1 MFFTHHLLAFALL
14 AVLISPACAAPAPP
28 EKRSTKYTVEVL
40 NSSQSANEE
49 IKGSTQAIAPELGLG
64 ASGPYEIEFR
74 EGNGQPQLKLLPGM
88 HPYKLEGGSL
98 ASWTYGYVYS
108 APEGPK
114 LQLGAV
120 VTADKIN
127 HKYDT
132 FHQPFAPS
140 LSDEEKTN
148 AERLQSKTYAAFL
161 QALMWQDFEPKPHGD
176 AVKKGGA
183 GKRP

>member
-28 EKRSTKYTVEVL
+28 EKRSTKYTVEVP

-64 ASGPYEIEFR
+64 AS
-74 EGNGQPQLKLLPGM
+74 
-88 HPYKLEGGSL
+88 
-98 ASWTYGYVYS
+98 
-108 APEGPK
+108 
-114 LQLGAV
+114 
-120 VTADKIN
+120 
-127 HKYDT
+127 
-132 FHQPFAPS
+132 
-140 LSDEEKTN
+140 
-148 AERLQSKTYAAFL
+148 
-161 QALMWQDFEPKPHGD
+161 ALMWQDFEPKPHGD